1 MPKNIFAQL
10 EEKNPIN
17 QMRDRDQGGQGLDE
31 SPWLIDDK
39 QMSEIQ
45 KLSGRWDVTPGE
57 LYRHVINQ
65 GIKHLKKRQET
76 RQTMK
81 LEN

>member
-1 MPKNIFAQL
+1 MPKNIFAKL
-10 EEKNPIN
+10 EEERPSTN
-17 QMRDRDQGGQGLDE
+17 MRDRDQGGKGLDE
-31 SPWLIDDK
+31 SPWLIDEN
-39 QMSEIQ
+39 QTSEIQ
-45 KLSGRWDVTPGE
+45 KLSGRWDVSPGE
-57 LYRHVINQ
+57 LYRHVITQ